1 MRHTYSPRPL
11 RESSQNRHASAIQA
25 DIEFMRA
32 MYAQRRNLNTPRH
45 QSLVGWSLVTV
56 MAAAPV
62 IAAIIFLATR

>member
-1 MRHTYSPRPL
+1 MKNTYQPRPF
-11 RESSQNRHASAIQA
+11 RESYGSRDAFEIQR
-25 DIEFMRA
+25 DLERMRTD
-32 MYAQRRNLNTPRH
+32 YAQRRSLNTPRH